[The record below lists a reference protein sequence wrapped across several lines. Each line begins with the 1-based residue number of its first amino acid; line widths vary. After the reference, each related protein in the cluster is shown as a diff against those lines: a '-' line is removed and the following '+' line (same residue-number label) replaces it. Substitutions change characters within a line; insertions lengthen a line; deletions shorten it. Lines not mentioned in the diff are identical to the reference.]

1 MDFVRPDARCSC
13 VTNDLLTH
21 VGFLEADISLLA
33 DVIATVLGVALCD
46 HCQHR
51 WFVAKPVAGVAG
63 TAAGV
68 LTSAGACCPP
78 CVNEAAVQIFEKLE
92 DEARA
97 LAESEVAVW
106 RRRCPRGL
114 THTGNL
120 TSVAH
125 PSQRQRS
132 HALHP
137 DLPSNG
143 SARRT
148 HFRKTRGDQHNDHE

>member
-1 MDFVRPDARCSC
+1 MDFVRLDARYSC
-13 VTNDLLTH
+13 VTNDLLIQMRL
-21 VGFLEADISLLA
+21 LEADISLLA
-33 DVIATVLGVALCD
+33 DVIATVLGVAVCD

-68 LTSAGACCPP
+68 LTGACCLP
-78 CVNEAAVQIFEKLE
+78 CVNEAAVQIFEKLD

-97 LAESEVAVW
+97 LAERQGAVW
-106 RRRCPRGL
+106 RRKHPRGPTQSESL
-114 THTGNL
+114 TFVTH
-120 TSVAH
+120 H
-125 PSQRQRS
+125 SQRQRN